1 MVTGRLPPEAEGF
14 IAPSRTSSASRLN
27 LEPEAEIALAPGN
40 PPPPLPLPLLC
51 WGAKAE
57 MGRGAGTASAPDCLL
72 RRQDGTHF
80 ASKSMAGLTIGIMM
94 GSTSA
99 CIITQV
105 WCKPQFIQH
114 NGPYLTYVLRPGQGA
129 QPRQEHSPAF
139 RQ

>member
-1 MVTGRLPPEAEGF
+1 MVTGKLPPEPEGF

-27 LEPEAEIALAPGN
+27 LEPEAEIALAPGK
-40 PPPPLPLPLLC
+40 PPLPLPLPPLC
-51 WGAKAE
+51 WGVKVA

-105 WCKPQFIQH
+105 WRKPQFIYYAWSYFKNIQTRARR
-114 NGPYLTYVLRPGQGA
+114 GVALP
-129 QPRQEHSPAF
+129 
-139 RQ
+139 